1 MVDAHTSE
9 QHRSGQPCSAAAGNK
24 DWNVYRTHLERTL
37 QNGYGMSTTITSVN
51 STVRASGDVTPNRRG
66 ARSREAVLDAAE
78 GLIAEHGYEAA
89 TVAALVDEAG
99 VPASSVYHYFGSKEG
114 VLLAVMERGAER
126 FFVQLPDFDRQIGS
140 RQEHLRV
147 VVETVGSLL
156 DRHPDFLR
164 ILVVMA
170 AQPSSAASSEVHRVV
185 NRVRELALVRL
196 REQMEIVFA
205 LEPDSASAGHL
216 ARFALAAFDGAFVA
230 HQSNPQLTIAELLEH
245 LPAALAAV
253 RRQLGRAG
261 V

>member
-1 MVDAHTSE
+1 V
-9 QHRSGQPCSAAAGNK
+9 SGG
-24 DWNVYRTHLERTL
+24 
-37 QNGYGMSTTITSVN
+37 
-51 STVRASGDVTPNRRG
+51 VTPNRRG

-78 GLIAEHGYEAA
+78 RLIAEHGYEAA
-89 TVAALVDEAG
+89 TVAALVEEAG
-99 VPASSVYHYFGSKEG
+99 IPASSVYHYFGSKEG

-126 FFVQLPDFDRQIGS
+126 FFAQLPDFDRRIGS

-170 AQPSSAASSEVHRVV
+170 TQPMSAGESEVQRVV
-185 NRVRELALVRL
+185 TRVRELALQRL

-205 LEPDSASAGHL
+205 LDPKSESAGHL
-216 ARFALAAFDGAFVA
+216 ALFALAAVDGAFVA
-230 HQSNPQLTIAELLEH
+230 RQANPQLTIAELLEH

-253 RRQLGRAG
+253 RRELGRAG
-261 V
+261 QS